1 MIRVGVVGWAGVLL
15 AVHAAVA
22 VVGSPPGEAGRA
34 EALPPPTVLRLPFSI
49 ESAVVVGG
57 AEQLRG
63 TEVGEAT
70 WRALIDAGLVG
81 LDTLEAWD
89 ALARSLKLGPQ
100 AAFDRLL
107 GRSATIVA
115 RGLGADRRAEWVLIC
130 EVADDTQRRLRES
143 LRPAARSVGDAS
155 TALTVEG
162 GRIELALG
170 ASAPRGAGVRTAPLI
185 LAPVASRP
193 LFDEV
198 RASLVSGGIPGE
210 PLAGGEAPHVTG
222 IWSHPPTSAW
232 AEVRAVP
239 TATGWSLVSRSYPHT
254 IADADRS
261 WTESAVRAWAN
272 LDDDAPALAWQ
283 STAGGPD
290 LPIPRHLRPLA
301 DDLLGALR
309 FPPELADDLS
319 THRALRV
326 ARRDSS
332 VSVSL
337 LLRSAG
343 GAGFAS
349 RLEEWVC
356 ALLDVEGA
364 GALSPDEQAA
374 GLARLSDRPG
384 SAAERLFGAGHALRW
399 FTFSSRDGSEWALV
413 DARPFRGDA
422 ADRDGAMLRRRAERV
437 ALAQED
443 GAPRRRLVAAGQA
456 RPWELVQAI
465 GVRDGPLVALRWIAR
480 VGVMVPASA
489 AVPGP
494 ASVEAQWTIDLD
506 LARLSPDSR

>member
-1 MIRVGVVGWAGVLL
+1 MIRVGGAGWAGVLL
-15 AVHAAVA
+15 AVHAAGA
-22 VVGSPPGEAGRA
+22 VVGGPPDKTDRD
-34 EALPPPTVLRLPFSI
+34 EALPTPTVLRLPFSI

-57 AEQLRG
+57 AEHLRG

-81 LDTLEAWD
+81 FDTLEAWD
-89 ALARSLKLGPQ
+89 ALARSLKMAPQ
-100 AAFDRLL
+100 VAFDRLL

-115 RGLGADRRAEWVLIC
+115 RGLGTDRRAEWVLIC

-143 LRPAARSVGDAS
+143 LRPAARGVGDAS
-155 TALTVEG
+155 TSLTVEG

-170 ASAPRGAGVRTAPLI
+170 ASAHRGAGVRTAPLI
-185 LAPVASRP
+185 LAPVASRT
-193 LFDEV
+193 LFDQV

-210 PLAGGEAPHVTG
+210 PLAGGEAPHVTA

-239 TATGWSLVSRSYPHT
+239 AATGWSLVSRSYPHT
-254 IADADRS
+254 IADAGRA
-261 WTESAVRAWAN
+261 WTESAVRAWAS

-283 STAGGPD
+283 SIAGGPD
-290 LPIPRHLRPLA
+290 VPIPERLRPLA
-301 DDLLGALR
+301 DDLLAALR
-309 FPPELADDLS
+309 VPPELVEGLC
-319 THRALRV
+319 THRAVRV
-326 ARRDSS
+326 AKRGSS

-343 GAGFAS
+343 GSDFAS
-349 RLEEWVC
+349 RLEQWVRT
-356 ALLDVEGA
+356 LLDVEGN
-364 GALSPDEQAA
+364 GPWSPDEQAA
-374 GLARLSDRPG
+374 GLVRLSDHPG

-413 DARPFRGDA
+413 DARPFRGDLS
-422 ADRDGAMLRRRAERV
+422 DGDGVMLRSGARRV
-437 ALAQED
+437 ASAQED
-443 GAPRRRLVAAGQA
+443 GAPGRRLVAAGQA

-506 LARLSPDSR
+506 LARLSPDTR